1 MKKMFLCTIIL
12 SLFLTGCSSSD
23 DPGSAPANASDG
35 QTVNKDVTA
44 DLEEDT
50 SESSSES
57 SPAPTNAP
65 NLKTYS
71 DSYVSFTYDADLFT
85 YNTSS
90 GSDGSFTVII
100 DCPSM
105 PIVSENEH
113 NTVIGFST
121 IPNPNLPESSEYLVE
136 LALNV
141 FSKSICEGLFVLR
154 DDEYIVDESST
165 YSNFTSEYY
174 MEINDGSKCYA
185 KALNY
190 NDYITTVIMRLCP
203 YSSDYNDSI
212 MAIYESAKS
221 EYGNFD
227 LSAILESSAT
237 EPEPTATSEP
247 ASTPEPPASPEPTPE
262 STPVPESTPSSAA
275 TKGQKNALRK
285 AKDYLNY
292 SAFSYNGLIGQLEY
306 EGFTTEEATYAV
318 DNCGADWREQALKK
332 AKDYLSYS
340 AFSYDGLIG
349 QLEYEGF
356 TSEEAAYAVDN
367 CGADWNEQAANKAKA
382 YLDIMS
388 YSREDLINQL
398 EYEGFTHDQAVYG
411 AQANEL

>member
-1 MKKMFLCTIIL
+1 MKKIFLCTIIL

-23 DPGSAPANASDG
+23 DLGSAPANASDD
-35 QTVNKDVTA
+35 QSVNKDVTA
-44 DLEEDT
+44 GFEEDT
-50 SESSSES
+50 SESPSES
-57 SPAPTNAP
+57 SPAPTNTP
-65 NLKTYS
+65 NFKTYS

-85 YNTSS
+85 YDTALE
-90 GSDGSFTVII
+90 SDGSFTVII

-105 PIVSENEH
+105 PVEPENEH
-113 NTVIGFST
+113 NTVIGFCT
-121 IPNPNLPESSEYLVE
+121 VPNSNLPESSEYLIE
-136 LALNV
+136 LSLNV
-141 FSKSICEGLFVLR
+141 LSKSLCEGMFVLR
-154 DDEYIVDESST
+154 DDEYVVDESST

-227 LSAILESSAT
+227 LSAILDSSAT
-237 EPEPTATSEP
+237 EPDPTATPEP
-247 ASTPEPPASPEPTPE
+247 ASTPEPSATPEPTP
-262 STPVPESTPSSAA
+262 VPDATPSSAA
-275 TKGQKNALRK
+275 TKGQQNALRQ
-285 AKDYLNY
+285 AKDYLSY
-292 SAFSYNGLIGQLEY
+292 SAFSYDGLIRQLEY
-306 EGFTTEEATYAV
+306 EKFTTEEAVYAV
-318 DNCGADWREQALKK
+318 DNCGADWNEQALEK

-367 CGADWNEQAANKAKA
+367 CGADWNEQASKKAKD
-382 YLDIMS
+382 YLDYSAFS
-388 YSREDLINQL
+388 YDGLIEQL

-411 AQANEL
+411 AQANGL